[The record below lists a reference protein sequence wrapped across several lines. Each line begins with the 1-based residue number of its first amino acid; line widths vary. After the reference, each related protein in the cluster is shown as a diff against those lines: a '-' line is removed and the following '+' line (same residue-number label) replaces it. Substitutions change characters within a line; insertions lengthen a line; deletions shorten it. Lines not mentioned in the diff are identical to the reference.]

1 YSSDDLTVVMLETE
15 KKRPQA
21 ASCYMAHDRTAP
33 PEELRSLVE
42 ASLKDQ
48 QLLVGADA
56 NAHNCVWRSSKI
68 IERGETC
75 PDVKTRTFMGPNDW
89 KTGQDHEHH
98 LKIYTDGSKMEGGVG
113 AGIYC
118 TDPEMRLS
126 YKLPSQCS
134 IFQAE
139 VFAIG
144 KAAELA

>member
-1 YSSDDLTVVMLETE
+1 FSSDDLMLESG
-15 KKRPQA
+15 KKRLLA

-33 PEELRSLVE
+33 PKELRSLEE
-42 ASLKDQ
+42 ASPNDQ

-56 NAHNCVWRSSKI
+56 NAHHCVWGSFHI
-68 IERGETC
+68 NDRGETC
-75 PDVKTRTFMGPNDW
+75 LDVKTTAFMGSNDW
-89 KTGQDHEHH
+89 KTGQDHAQH
-98 LKIYTDGSKMEGGVG
+98 LNINTDGSKMEGGVG

-118 TDPEMRLS
+118 TDPEMGLS